1 MPRVRRVSL
10 DGPGHSRRRR
20 GRGFEYR
27 DARGAAIR
35 DPETIERIRALAI
48 PPAWTDVWI
57 CPDPWGHLQ
66 ASGID
71 AAGRRQYLYHPRW
84 RAWRDRRKFRRMR
97 RFARGLPDLRT
108 TVSRDLGAD
117 DLGREQILA
126 LATRLLDRGLFRIGG
141 EQYAERNGSF
151 GLSTLR
157 KDHARIDVHGITF
170 DFPAKGGI
178 RRRVS
183 IRDDEA
189 REILG
194 RLKRRRAGGDD
205 LLAYRD
211 GAGWHDVRSA
221 DVNAYIHD
229 VMGDGFTAKDF
240 RTWHATVLTAVGL
253 AVSEQAT
260 GAPAARKR
268 AIARVVQEVA
278 GYLGNTPAVARA
290 SYIDP
295 RIIELYEAGSTIAPA
310 LADLGKG
317 RDFGDVATKGHAER
331 AVLALLRD
339 SG

>member
-1 MPRVRRVSL
+1 
-10 DGPGHSRRRR
+10 
-20 GRGFEYR
+20 
-27 DARGAAIR
+27 
-35 DPETIERIRALAI
+35 
-48 PPAWTDVWI
+48 
-57 CPDPWGHLQ
+57 
-66 ASGID
+66 
-71 AAGRRQYLYHPRW
+71 
-84 RAWRDRRKFRRMR
+84 MR

-194 RLKRRRAGGDD
+194 RLKRRRARGDD

-240 RTWHATVLTAVGL
+240 RTWHATVFAAVAL
-253 AVSEQAT
+253 
-260 GAPAARKR
+260 AARAGESTALRGRKR
-268 AIARVVQEVA
+268 SVAGAVKEVA
-278 GYLGNTPAVARA
+278 EILGNTPAVCRS
-290 SYIDP
+290 SYLDP
-295 RIIELYEAGSTIAPA
+295 AVFDAFLEGRTIGPQ
-310 LADLGKG
+310 LADVDLS
-317 RDFGDVATKGHAER
+317 DPAMQAEVER
-331 AVLALLRD
+331 AVLELLSDQGEEERRAAA
-339 SG
+339 